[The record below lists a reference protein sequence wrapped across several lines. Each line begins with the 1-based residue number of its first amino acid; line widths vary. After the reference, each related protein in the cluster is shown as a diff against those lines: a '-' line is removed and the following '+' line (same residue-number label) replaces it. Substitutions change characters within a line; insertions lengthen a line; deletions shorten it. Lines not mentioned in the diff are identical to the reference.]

1 MTTIVEKVI
10 NYCQLHPDHA
20 RLVPNELDASL
31 QVSINMKIWPKKMLF
46 RNDCRGQVPWPF
58 FLTNWQLMIVNS
70 QTADLLQRQLKMHSQ
85 HEEVVGDFKHV

>member
-1 MTTIVEKVI
+1 MNSIVEKVI

-46 RNDCRGQVPWPF
+46 RNDFRGQVP
-58 FLTNWQLMIVNS
+58 
-70 QTADLLQRQLKMHSQ
+70 
-85 HEEVVGDFKHV
+85 

>member
-1 MTTIVEKVI
+1 MNSIVEKVI

-31 QVSINMKIWPKKMLF
+31 QVSNMKIWPQKMLF
-46 RNDCRGQVPWPF
+46 RNDCPD
-58 FLTNWQLMIVNS
+58 WQLMIVNS